1 MVGSALL
8 ASVTPKPAWELAGI
22 PQALPTEPLVIYLD
36 HPATSFPKAPG
47 VAEEA
52 ARFLREDAGNA
63 GRGGH
68 ALARRAADAV
78 ERARLK
84 LAALLGI
91 ADASRLCLQPGATL
105 ALNQGLRGLL
115 REGERVLVGAGAHN
129 SVLRP
134 LEVLRR
140 ERGLQVEEVACSD
153 VLRWDLSDLEARLS
167 QGPTAAVVISHGSNV
182 TGAVQ
187 DLAQISALTR
197 AAGARLVVDAAQSV
211 GSIPVDA
218 SLCDL
223 LAFSGHKGLLAP
235 TGSGGLYVTPGLD
248 LAPTI
253 VGGTGARSE
262 DEAPPLELPGAL
274 EAGTPNAMAY
284 AALLPALRWIE
295 DQGGPAALHAR
306 IAPLYAKLADGLS
319 SLPGVK
325 LYSAGEE
332 QDLPVLS
339 FTVAGW
345 EPGELAMTLEA
356 AGGLALRAGLHCA
369 PRAHR
374 RLGTLAGGTLRAG
387 LGPTTTAETVERA
400 LETLG
405 AVLG

>member
-1 MVGSALL
+1 M
-8 ASVTPKPAWELAGI
+8 
-22 PQALPTEPLVIYLD
+22 IYLD

-68 ALARRAADAV
+68 ALARRAADAL

-84 LAALLGI
+84 LATLLGI
-91 ADASRLCLQPGATL
+91 PEASRLCLQPGATL

-134 LEVLRR
+134 LEMLRR
-140 ERGLQVEEVACSD
+140 ERGIVVEEVACSD
-153 VLRWDLSDLEARLS
+153 VLRWDLSDLELRLHR
-167 QGPTAAVVISHGSNV
+167 GPVAAVVLSHASNV

-197 AAGARLVVDAAQSV
+197 GAGAKLVVDAAQSV
-211 GSIPVDA
+211 GSITVDA
-218 SLCDL
+218 TLCDL

-235 TGSGGLYVTPGLD
+235 TGSGGLYVDADLE

-262 DEAPPLELPGAL
+262 SETPPLDLPGAL
-274 EAGTPNAMAY
+274 EAGTPNAMAF

-295 DQGGPAALHAR
+295 AQGGPDALHAR
-306 IAPLYAKLADGLS
+306 TMPLYAMLRAGLE

-325 LYSAGEE
+325 LYSGGEE

-339 FTVAGW
+339 LTVAGW
-345 EPGELAMTLEA
+345 EPGELSMALEA

-374 RLGTLAGGTLRAG
+374 RLGTLEGGTLRAG
-387 LGPTTTAETVERA
+387 LGPTSTEATVEAA
-400 LETLG
+400 LAAFG
-405 AVLG
+405 AILA